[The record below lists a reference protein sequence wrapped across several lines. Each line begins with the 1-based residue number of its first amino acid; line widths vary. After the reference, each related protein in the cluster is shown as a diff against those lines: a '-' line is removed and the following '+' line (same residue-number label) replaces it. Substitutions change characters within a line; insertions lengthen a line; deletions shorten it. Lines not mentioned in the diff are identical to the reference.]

1 MDMVKQDD
9 FFKETTL
16 RICGSLQIAK
26 ALADVYSYFKLHF
39 PIIGLSLSIKDDD
52 LGAFRDIASEADNQK
67 EFPEEITP
75 FPKDLRVASPG
86 SI

>member
-1 MDMVKQDD
+1 MDMVKPDD

-67 EFPEEITP
+67 EFP
-75 FPKDLRVASPG
+75 D
-86 SI
+86 